1 MSANLNFLTA
11 PAPHALRIGEDSP
24 STSTRPSAGRSML
37 GKEFAN
43 LMRGLLP
50 EGERQGL
57 AASGTAASQSGLQ
70 TLALGKQYAVI
81 TVDAPQP
88 DANSLAAFAKA
99 QGLNDQAVQALFGDL
114 AQLPNPTGL
123 TAGTAAAGAASDTTT
138 DAMAWLKDQP
148 GDLMAAAAAITPPS
162 WFAQPLTNPGAAPL
176 TLGMPPAGAGG
187 LSLGATSGYPY
198 GNMGGNMGGS
208 APTTDTLNQLLLA
221 SGASATL
228 ASFGQVMDTPAAEL
242 KPIEGLD
249 VPPEPGPLDA
259 IRMRLMPGWENM
271 TRSLAKAAGTDMAFT
286 WASVAAGLLESKANS
301 IPTVD
306 IDLGDT
312 SIGAATDTGNGAGTV
327 SATFNNDNS
336 AQQSRA
342 VDQRPA
348 LTLSGQTSAPAGMGA
363 GERAD
368 QIGQLADKLGQA
380 LAERLQDQMEQGQW
394 KLELRLKPAHL
405 GKISVELEMNAG
417 SLDALFKTDNP
428 LTRELIAQS
437 APKLRDNLAQAGMAV
452 ANVWVNSDG
461 QQQTGGN
468 PTPRQTA
475 AGVAPSGS
483 AMSSP
488 AEVNV
493 QAQRAKSKDGWD
505 ELV

>member
-1 MSANLNFLTA
+1 MDANLNLLTA
-11 PAPHALRIGEDSP
+11 PAPNALQIGDNSP
-24 STSTRPSAGRSML
+24 ASGAKTSAGRSML

-50 EGERQGL
+50 DSERQDL
-57 AASGTAASQSGLQ
+57 AAAGTAASQAGLQ
-70 TLALGKQYAVI
+70 TLSLGKQFSVI

-99 QGLNDQAVQALFGDL
+99 QGLDDRAVQALFGDL
-114 AQLPNPTGL
+114 PPMPTPAGL
-123 TAGTAAAGAASDTTT
+123 TLGAPPATAAENVAGDTT
-138 DAMAWLKDQP
+138 AWLKDQAT
-148 GDLMAAAAAITPPS
+148 DLMAAAVMTPPS
-162 WFAQPLTNPGAAPL
+162 WFAQPPANSTTAPL
-176 TLGMPPAGAGG
+176 TLGLSPVGSGAVAGTPPG
-187 LSLGATSGYPY
+187 T
-198 GNMGGNMGGS
+198 
-208 APTTDTLNQLLLA
+208 APTTDTLNQLLMA

-228 ASFGQVMDTPAAEL
+228 ARLGQVMDTPAAEL
-242 KPIEGLD
+242 KPVEGLD
-249 VPPEPGPLDA
+249 LPPEPGPLDA
-259 IRMRLMPGWENM
+259 IRMRLMPAWENM
-271 TRSLAKAAGTDMAFT
+271 TRSLAKAAGTDMTFT

-312 SIGAATDTGNGAGTV
+312 SIGAVTDTGNGAGTV

-336 AQQSRA
+336 AQMNRA
-342 VDQRPA
+342 ADNRPA
-348 LTLSGQTSAPAGMGA
+348 LTLNGQAPAAGMGA

-368 QIGQLADKLGQA
+368 HISQLADKLGQA
-380 LAERLQDQMEQGQW
+380 LSERLQDQMEQGQW

-405 GKISVELEMNAG
+405 GKISVELDMNAG
-417 SLDALFKTDNP
+417 GLDALFKSDNP

-437 APKLRDNLAQAGMAV
+437 APKLRDSLAQAGMAV

-468 PTPRQTA
+468 PTPRQLA
-475 AGVAPSGS
+475 SGVAPSGPALS
-483 AMSSP
+483 NP
-488 AEVNV
+488 AEVKV
-493 QAQRAKSKDGWD
+493 QTQRAKSTDGWD